1 MNPWNGLSFF
11 LLKKYRKQDSFQ
23 LTVFVKIQKKNCWTF
38 VVKSRKQD
46 SMDFKHCWEIHKKK
60 TKVNVCCENPGN
72 KTPWTCHKLP
82 KILDQIQVFIFLK
95 KTLWTIVKIQ
105 KTKLL
110 RLLKVKN
117 KTQRHFYLISTMT
130 VNYKKKLTL

>member
-1 MNPWNGLSFF
+1 MDYHFFIEKIQETRLLSANRFCENPEKKFLNF
-11 LLKKYRKQDSFQ
+11 LL
-23 LTVFVKIQKKNCWTF
+23 W
-38 VVKSRKQD
+38 
-46 SMDFKHCWEIHKKK
+46 
-60 TKVNVCCENPGN
+60 NPGN
-72 KTPWTCHKLP
+72 KTPWTLNTVEKSIKKRPKLMFVV
-82 KILDQIQVFIFLK
+82 KILETRLHGPVISYPKYWIKSRYSFFFK